1 LASTG
6 NIVGTYV
13 NGTNGVGATF
23 TLSVA
28 QIVLIDGNPLT
39 LGMRVLLKDQGTAA
53 QNGIY
58 TVTRLGTASVSAIF
72 TRATDF
78 NTSSTITL
86 GTKVY
91 VTQGD
96 TNAYSHWTLTSFAGT
111 VGTNAITFSGQVWTG
126 GVIPVSKGGTGLG
139 SLTSNALLLGNG
151 TSTVQTISPVAAG
164 SVLVSNGTG
173 SAPNWSTTPTLS
185 SMVVTGITT
194 ANKYAI
200 ASPKTGQ
207 IVYTSDTNYLSYYNG
222 TLWLNLGMD
231 ELISNQIIGTGSPW
245 AGFNSLG
252 GSIGLLFYNTNNDG
266 FFSVQ
271 LSGVPSLSNYITLD
285 FGIQKRGKYKLKTQ
299 FLGSQDR
306 SIVNITEMT
315 TAAVLVNSYDTYR
328 NASNNVVLNTE
339 FDFIFNCN
347 AGTPSNNTA
356 NLKIKY
362 RIAGK
367 NSSSTSWHM
376 LINNAVELRQT
387 G

>member
-1 LASTG
+1 
-6 NIVGTYV
+6 
-13 NGTNGVGATF
+13 
-23 TLSVA
+23 
-28 QIVLIDGNPLT
+28 
-39 LGMRVLLKDQGTAA
+39 MRVLLKDQGTAA